1 MEFVGELWRKQN
13 PNHCPVRLR
22 DGDGKSVG
30 ACNYYLREGVCP
42 QHGRIHNKAEDKGV
56 EEDEVRV

>member
-1 MEFVGELWRKQN
+1 MELVGELWRKQN
-13 PNHCPVRLR
+13 PNNCPVLLR

-30 ACNYYLREGVCP
+30 ACWYYLKDGVCP
-42 QHGRIHNKAEDKGV
+42 QHGRIGNKVEDKEI